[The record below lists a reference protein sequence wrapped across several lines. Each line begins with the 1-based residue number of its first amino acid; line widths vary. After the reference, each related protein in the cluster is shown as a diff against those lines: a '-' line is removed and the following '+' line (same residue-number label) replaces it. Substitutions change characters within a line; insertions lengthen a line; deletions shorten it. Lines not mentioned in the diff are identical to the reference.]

1 MTTKKNMTNISWQ
14 TIVQVFP
21 NFILIFF
28 FLNLY
33 FFVMSVDLKY
43 LILSDVMWQGIF
55 MLSFTTWIEYVEY
68 VYLLINTFGRNIV

>member
-1 MTTKKNMTNISWQ
+1 
-14 TIVQVFP
+14 
-21 NFILIFF
+21 
-28 FLNLY
+28 
-33 FFVMSVDLKY
+33 MSVDLKY